1 MKGET
6 KMKGIMKKIISALLV
21 LLMLVSL
28 VPTTVFANGSS
39 SYYTFQANRYAEL
52 FERNCMNDGTSYGR
66 TYYNML
72 ENDKRFKADIIAWE
86 TLSSLAS
93 PSNLGEVI
101 TKQDYYKTVLFDLVV
116 NKNED
121 TYGEKVEDIGQ
132 YLL

>member
-1 MKGET
+1 
-6 KMKGIMKKIISALLV
+6 
-21 LLMLVSL
+21 
-28 VPTTVFANGSS
+28 
-39 SYYTFQANRYAEL
+39 
-52 FERNCMNDGTSYGR
+52 MNDGTSYGR